1 MAIDGSVFEGKS
13 ILFAAGGTG
22 GHINPA
28 LAVAKRIRDASP
40 TARIAFAGT
49 SEKMEAKLVP
59 AAGFELLTF
68 EISGFQRKP
77 SVENIKRNIKALSQL
92 ALSSGRI
99 KRILLDFRPD
109 AAIGFGGYVSGPV
122 IRMAHRMGI
131 PCAIHEQNA
140 YPGVANKALAKY
152 ADAVM
157 LTSPEA
163 EKYLKTKNP
172 CVITGLP
179 VRENIITADRDESR
193 QALGID
199 ARPMV
204 LSMGGSLGA
213 RAINEA
219 ASGMIAL
226 LHGSERCYFLHAT
239 GQYGLWVPDKLR
251 ELGVDPDAE
260 AMVTVREYIDNMEV
274 CLAAADIVI
283 SRAGASSLSEIQAA
297 GKAAILIPSP
307 NVAENHQLHNAMSM
321 AQRGA
326 AIVIEE
332 KDLTAQRLADEV
344 SRLLDHPEER
354 ERLAG
359 NAKGMAVLDSAER
372 MIRVIASL
380 VQRQG
385 GQTASPGGSHG

>member
-1 MAIDGSVFEGKS
+1 MGIDGGIFEGKN

-28 LAVAKRIRDASP
+28 LAVAKRIRDAAP
-40 TARIAFAGT
+40 AARIAFAGT
-49 SEKMEAKLVP
+49 SEKMEARLVP

-77 SVENIKRNIKALSQL
+77 SVENMKRNIKALGQL
-92 ALSSGRI
+92 ALSTGRV
-99 KRILLDFRPD
+99 KRILRDFQPH
-109 AAIGFGGYVSGPV
+109 AAVGFGGYVSGPV
-122 IRMAHRMGI
+122 IRMAHRMGV

-140 YPGVANKALAKY
+140 YPGIANKALAKY

-172 CVITGLP
+172 CVVTGLP
-179 VRENIITADRDESR
+179 VRENIVTANREEAR
-193 QALGID
+193 RTLGVD
-199 ARPMV
+199 ARPLV

-213 RAINEA
+213 RAVNEA
-219 ASGMIAL
+219 VAGMIAL
-226 LHGSERCYFLHAT
+226 LHGGDRCFFLHAT

-251 ELGVDPDAE
+251 EAGVDPDTE
-260 AMVTVREYIDNMEV
+260 ATVTVREYIDNMDV

-297 GKAAILIPSP
+297 GKASILIPSP

-326 AIVIEE
+326 AIVVEE
-332 KDLTAQRLADEV
+332 KDLTARRLADEV

-354 ERLAG
+354 ERLAAS
-359 NAKGMAVLDSAER
+359 AKAMAVTDSAER
-372 MIRVIASL
+372 IIDVIANLLQS
-380 VQRQG
+380 QG
-385 GQTASPGGSHG
+385 G